1 MTAASII
8 GRRDGRFA
16 ERSASH
22 ILGMPEMPLQAAA
35 PGSYDGR
42 RKQRGYARNTID
54 LGRSVMDRRAF
65 LQSGSLAAAAGA
77 AIAKAVT
84 PAAGE
89 TPAAHAR
96 DWSNRKPKGEPVV
109 KRFDEQR
116 WVLDNVIQANGID
129 WDQGRTNA
137 TLRGL
142 GPGAAPDMDELRKRV
157 KRLVDICPAFEAL
170 AGKREAMAKAAEQA
184 GDKVVARDSYFMA
197 ANYWASAMWTIDEVN
212 QKLTSLNDK
221 KRAAFDKY
229 TALADHRIEWV
240 ELPYRGKSLPA
251 IFHLPPNYQTGTKV
265 PVIVVVSGM
274 DGYKERSVALY
285 KDSWMER
292 GYAVLAFEGPGYWE
306 PPLRGIYVDVPG
318 WAEAG
323 KTVADWLAKRPE
335 IDAGKIGMARVS
347 YGSFFTAIMMAAD
360 SRYKACAVSGTC
372 YEPGGETIFNRASP
386 TFKKRFMFMSGITDE
401 REFDEFRKTID
412 WNGYAQKVKGA
423 YLVACGE
430 YDQLCPLEY
439 TESFMKALG
448 GPKQLLVYEGG
459 NHSIAFTTATQN
471 GPEPRQYQAEW
482 LAARLEGKPFASERW
497 FIEAS
502 GNVIKAA
509 MA

>member
-1 MTAASII
+1 
-8 GRRDGRFA
+8 
-16 ERSASH
+16 
-22 ILGMPEMPLQAAA
+22 MPEMPLQAAA

-42 RKQRGYARNTID
+42 RKQGGYARDNID

-65 LQSGSLAAAAGA
+65 LQSGPLAAAAGA
-77 AIAKAVT
+77 AIANAVT
-84 PAAGE
+84 PAAAE
-89 TPAAHAR
+89 TPGAGTAAHVR
-96 DWSNRKPKGEPVV
+96 DWSNRRPQGEPVV

-129 WDQGRTNA
+129 WDQGRTGA
-137 TLRGL
+137 TIRGL
-142 GPGAAPDMDELRKRV
+142 GPGAVPDMDELRKRV

-170 AGKREAMAKAAEQA
+170 ANKREAMAKAAEQA
-184 GDKVVARDSYFMA
+184 GDKVAARDNYFMA

-212 QKLTSLNDK
+212 RKLTTLNDK

-229 TALADHRIEWV
+229 SALADHHIEWV

-251 IFHLPPNYQTGTKV
+251 IFHLPPNYQSGAKV
-265 PVIVVVSGM
+265 PVIVVLSGM

-318 WAEAG
+318 WAESG
-323 KTVADWLAKRPE
+323 KIVADWLAKRPE
-335 IDAGKIGMARVS
+335 IDAGKIGMTGVS

-360 SRYKACAVSGTC
+360 SRYKACAVTGTC

-401 REFDEFRKTID
+401 RDFDEFRKTID

-482 LAARLEGKPFASERW
+482 MAARLEGKPFASERW
-497 FIEAS
+497 FIGSS
-502 GNVIKAA
+502 GNIVKAA